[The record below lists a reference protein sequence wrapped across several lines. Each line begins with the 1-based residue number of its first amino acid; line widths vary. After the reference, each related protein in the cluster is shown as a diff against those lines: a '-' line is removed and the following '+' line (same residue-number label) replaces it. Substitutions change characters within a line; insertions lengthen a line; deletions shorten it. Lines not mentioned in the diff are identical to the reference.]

1 MKLGVSLA
9 TTAPLPRTRSTNA
22 RIPSSTSGP
31 VSAVGVSSTSLRE
44 PGGVKKWVPRNRRR
58 KPSERPWATLARG
71 SPEVLE
77 LTTAAGPAVFSTRA
91 SSSCL
96 GSRRSTMASTTQS
109 ASATRSKSSSKVP
122 RRMRSA
128 SRGLARAAGRAASMR
143 SNPPSTA
150 SRSRSSRSTAR
161 PALAAWAAMAA
172 PMVPAPSTA
181 TRRMSLVKDAP
192 PGRSAFRGYA
202 RSGANPA
209 EGTPAMSERNPA
221 STDFYRIDDLLTDGE
236 REVRDRVRA
245 FCDKEV
251 TPVINDYWERAE
263 FPFELVPKLAA
274 LNLAGGTIQ
283 GYGCPGLSTVATG
296 LVGMELGRGDGSIC
310 TFFGVHSGLAMTS
323 IALLGSEEQKR
334 RWLPPMARMEQLGAF
349 GLTEPDHGSDAV
361 ALETRARRDGDHW
374 VLDGAKRWIGNAS
387 FADLVIVWARDDDG
401 KVGGFV
407 VEKGT
412 PGYAASVMSGKTA
425 KRAVWQAE
433 ITLDGV
439 RVPAG
444 SRLANSR
451 GFGDTARVLT
461 ATRSGVA
468 WEAAGHALAAYEAAL
483 TYVREREQFGTPLAS
498 FQLVQYRLAK
508 MLAEVT
514 TMQLLCLRLAQLTES
529 GQMTAG
535 MASLAKMHNA
545 ARARQVVA
553 DARDVLGG
561 NGILLENHVAR
572 HHADMEAVYTYEGTD
587 AIQSLIV
594 GREITGE
601 SAFTSR

>member
-1 MKLGVSLA
+1 M
-9 TTAPLPRTRSTNA
+9 
-22 RIPSSTSGP
+22 
-31 VSAVGVSSTSLRE
+31 
-44 PGGVKKWVPRNRRR
+44 
-58 KPSERPWATLARG
+58 SEH
-71 SPEVLE
+71 SQ
-77 LTTAAGPAVFSTRA
+77 A
-91 SSSCL
+91 SS
-96 GSRRSTMASTTQS
+96 
-109 ASATRSKSSSKVP
+109 
-122 RRMRSA
+122 
-128 SRGLARAAGRAASMR
+128 
-143 SNPPSTA
+143 
-150 SRSRSSRSTAR
+150 
-161 PALAAWAAMAA
+161 
-172 PMVPAPSTA
+172 
-181 TRRMSLVKDAP
+181 
-192 PGRSAFRGYA
+192 
-202 RSGANPA
+202 
-209 EGTPAMSERNPA
+209 
-221 STDFYRIDDLLTDGE
+221 DFYRIDDLLTDAE

-251 TPVINDYWERAE
+251 SPVINDYWERAE

-274 LNLAGGTIQ
+274 LNLAGGTIE
-283 GYGCPGLSTVATG
+283 GYGCPGLSTVAAG

-323 IALLGSEEQKR
+323 IALLGDEEQKR
-334 RWLPPMARMEQLGAF
+334 RWLPPMARMEQIGAF

-407 VEKGT
+407 VEKGS
-412 PGYAASVMSGKTA
+412 PGYAASVMAGKTA
-425 KRAVWQAE
+425 KRAVWQAD

-439 RVPAG
+439 RVPAAN
-444 SRLANSR
+444 RLANSR

-483 TYVREREQFGTPLAS
+483 TYVSDREQFGTPLAA

-514 TMQLLCLRLAQLTES
+514 TMQLLCLRLAQLTDAGE
-529 GQMTAG
+529 MTAG
-535 MASLAKMHNA
+535 MASLAKMNNA
-545 ARARQVVA
+545 AKARQVVA
-553 DARDVLGG
+553 DARDILGG